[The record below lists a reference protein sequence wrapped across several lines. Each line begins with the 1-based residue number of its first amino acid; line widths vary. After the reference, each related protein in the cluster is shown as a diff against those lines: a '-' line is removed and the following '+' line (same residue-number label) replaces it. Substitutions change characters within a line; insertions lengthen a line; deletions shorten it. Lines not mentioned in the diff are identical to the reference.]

1 MKPLLAALAAAPLA
15 LLAPSQAA
23 AAALVLGL
31 FFPVPDAETTYASA
45 PALLGG
51 QPGWVEQG
59 LRTEQINGDGGVAD
73 IWTLSGLSPTD
84 GSAWYPDGGDD
95 GYTRLTRTLGQ
106 NFGSVS
112 LFAGIGWLDDEGPS
126 LTAYELLDDG
136 VVVLSG
142 TLAAPFT
149 GAVFGFTGGDFD
161 EIRLRAYRGPLPNF
175 DSCPPVEGIRCNT
188 LWIDSVWLLDDPMTE
203 VPVPP
208 VGALAALGLGL
219 LARQRRPQ
227 RWQAKLAADSMS
239 PPWKRATVG

>member
-1 MKPLLAALAAAPLA
+1 MNHLLSALAAGALT

-45 PALLGG
+45 PDLLGG

-59 LRTEQINGDGGVAD
+59 LRTEQIGGDGGPAD
-73 IWTLSGLSPTD
+73 IWTESGLSPSD
-84 GSAWYPDGGDD
+84 SGAWYPDGGDD

-112 LFAGIGWLDDEGPS
+112 LFAGIGWLDDDGPS
-126 LTAYELLDDG
+126 VTAYELLDDG

-142 TLAAPFT
+142 TVAALFN

-161 EIRLRAYRGPLPNF
+161 EVRLRAYRGPLPTF

-188 LWIDSVWLLDDPMTE
+188 LWIDSVWLVNDPMTE

-219 LARQRRPQ
+219 LAWQRRPH
-227 RWQAKLAADSMS
+227 RRLASM
-239 PPWKRATVG
+239 GG

>member
-1 MKPLLAALAAAPLA
+1 MQHLPSSLAACTLALAA
-15 LLAPSQAA
+15 LLAPGAA
-23 AAALVLGL
+23 NAAALVLGL
-31 FFPVPDAETTYASA
+31 FFPVPDATTTYASA
-45 PALLGG
+45 PDLLGG

-73 IWTLSGLSPTD
+73 IWTVSGLGQDPD
-84 GSAWYPDGGDD
+84 DHAWYPDAGDD

-175 DSCPPVEGIRCNT
+175 DSCPPVEGMRCNT
-188 LWIDSVWLLDDPMTE
+188 LWIDSVWLLDDPMTQ

-208 VGALAALGLGL
+208 AGALSALALGL
-219 LARQRRPQ
+219 LAWQRR
-227 RWQAKLAADSMS
+227 RAS
-239 PPWKRATVG
+239 PSTA